1 MSMSSSKRVFR
12 PTLWPTVFTIPA
24 VLIMIGLSIWQVERL
39 QWKEGLIADRQ
50 ARIAAAPIDLPAPGS
65 NPADVEY
72 RRVHLTGHFLHDH
85 EMYLAARSLNS
96 NIGYHVITPLV
107 LSSGETVL
115 VDRGWTPD
123 TKKLPETRAAGQLAG
138 ELSMD
143 GVVRLS
149 QRQAFMQP
157 DNEPQKNVWFFLDLP
172 AMVAKAGLQAR
183 SDIYVEAAASDIP
196 GTYPLGGQT
205 RINLPNDHLQYA
217 ITWALLAL
225 ILIVIYV
232 IYHLRPAEDAG
243 STQGG
248 QEPRS

>member
-1 MSMSSSKRVFR
+1 MASAKKVFR

-50 ARIAAAPIDLPAPGS
+50 ARISAEPIDLPASGT
-65 NPADVEY
+65 NPTEVEY
-72 RRVHLTGHFLHDH
+72 RRVRLTGHFLHDH

-96 NIGYHVITPLV
+96 NIGYHIITPMTLAG
-107 LSSGETVL
+107 GETIL
-115 VDRGWTPD
+115 VDRGWVPD
-123 TKKLPETRAAGQLAG
+123 TQKLPETRAQGQLQG
-138 ELSMD
+138 DLTLD
-143 GVVRLS
+143 GVVRLP
-149 QRQAFMQP
+149 QRQVFMQP
-157 DNEPQKNVWFFLDLP
+157 DNEPDKNVWFFLDLP

-217 ITWALLAL
+217 ITWALLAGA
-225 ILIVIYV
+225 LIVIYV
-232 IYHLRPAEDAG
+232 IYHLRPP
-243 STQGG
+243 
-248 QEPRS
+248 QEPKQEPSS